1 MQIAINE
8 KNEIVGYATF
18 GKLQNGIEC
27 FVDIPSDYTPKK
39 YKLVTDETEDG
50 TTYSV
55 EPNPDYVEPIEEEE
69 ATQDEINFDFD
80 FRLSCL
86 ELGL

>member
-27 FVDIPSDYTPKK
+27 FVDIPSDYAPKK
-39 YKLVTDETEDG
+39 YKLVADETEDG
-50 TTYSV
+50 TVYSV
-55 EPNPDYVEPIEEEE
+55 EPNPDYVEPIVATAPTNEEL
-69 ATQDEINFDFD
+69 AAA
-80 FRLSCL
+80 LA
-86 ELGL
+86 ELASIMMGGN